1 MVPTDGRF
9 WNALGVAQY
18 RASQWE
24 KAIDSLQK
32 STAMRKD
39 GDVNEWFFLAMSHWQ
54 LGHKD
59 EARKWFDKAVEWTDK
74 NQSKDEVLIGFRT
87 EAAELL
93 GVSMRLPATESMQ
106 QDSERPDADEST
118 SPATTDNEQ
127 RIIDK

>member
-59 EARKWFDKAVEWTDK
+59 EARKWFDKGVEWTDK
-74 NQSKDEVLIGFRT
+74 NQTKDEVLLRFRT

-93 GVSMRLPATESMQ
+93 GMTKPQPATESTPQ
-106 QDSERPDADEST
+106 ERERPDTDKST
-118 SPATTDNEQ
+118 SDNGQ
-127 RIIDK
+127 RITDK